1 MVQQRGAVG
10 GGFACRSLLLL
21 SSGTPFCFLCRNCAQ
36 GSKTTEGCMQKLT
49 SFLAVAVVAAVA
61 CSDAFKPTT
70 ENVTRDYQ
78 LESLTTDS
86 AGVPTD
92 LDAAGAA
99 MEVLLTPL
107 DDLS

>member
-49 SFLAVAVVAAVA
+49 SFLAVVAAVA
-61 CSDAFKPTT
+61 RSDAIKHTT
-70 ENVTRDYQ
+70 ANDTRHAPLQ
-78 LESLTTDS
+78 TLTT
-86 AGVPTD
+86 GT
-92 LDAAGAA
+92 AGAHMDTA
-99 MEVLLTPL
+99 PLGAPKEV
-107 DDLS
+107 

>member
-10 GGFACRSLLLL
+10 GGFACRALLLL

-61 CSDAFKPTT
+61 CSDAFQTTT
-70 ENVTRDYQ
+70 ENVTGDYPLQ
-78 LESLTTDS
+78 AFNTDS
-86 AGVPTD
+86 ACLHQECG
-92 LDAAGAA
+92 AAGAS
-99 MEVLLTPL
+99 M
-107 DDLS
+107 